1 MSLFGKMQ
9 NQIFVIGIGIGPSS
23 AFFVADAFLHRSEKF
38 GMCGAGEI
46 ESGPQGGGPVLSIG
60 ADLRKHLE
68 TCKMLTKLAFI
79 LEL

>member
-1 MSLFGKMQ
+1 MQ
-9 NQIFVIGIGIGPSS
+9 NQIFVIGIGNRSFFG
-23 AFFVADAFLHRSEKF
+23 FFVADAFLHRSEKF
-38 GMCGAGEI
+38 GMCGAEEI
-46 ESGPQGGGPVLSIG
+46 ESGPQGGDPVLSIG

>member
-1 MSLFGKMQ
+1 MEKCKTKFSLSGS
-9 NQIFVIGIGIGPSS
+9 GIGPSS
-23 AFFVADAFLHRSEKF
+23 VFFVADAFLHRSEKF
-38 GMCGAGEI
+38 GMSGAEEI
-46 ESGPQGGGPVLSIG
+46 ESGPQGGDPVLSIG